1 LIKKSP
7 SPAKG
12 SDDKIHQVLIADPE
26 SHPDCRKLPV
36 LGRKLP
42 VKIGKWRAVDRTP
55 FAHPISQNPLPGG
68 KILAVEQFPLPN
80 Q

>member
-1 LIKKSP
+1 LWNIRLLSN
-7 SPAKG
+7 
-12 SDDKIHQVLIADPE
+12 
-26 SHPDCRKLPV
+26 
-36 LGRKLP
+36 
-42 VKIGKWRAVDRTP
+42 GKWRAVDRTP

>member
-1 LIKKSP
+1 LNDH
-7 SPAKG
+7 ALW
-12 SDDKIHQVLIADPE
+12 KI
-26 SHPDCRKLPV
+26 RLPNN
-36 LGRKLP
+36 
-42 VKIGKWRAVDRTP
+42 GKWRAVDRTP